1 LVIVRATLP
10 KWYKLNLLNNMTK
23 NIERKTHKLDAAGKP
38 LGRLATDIAVL
49 LQGKHKPE
57 YEPEI
62 DMGDF
67 VHVLNIDKVK
77 LSGKKPEQK
86 IYYRHSGYPGGLKET
101 VLKQLLEKGEFDK
114 VLKLSVDK
122 MLPKN
127 KFRTPRLK
135 RITFGNTK

>member
-1 LVIVRATLP
+1 MA
-10 KWYKLNLLNNMTK
+10 KKF
-23 NIERKTHKLDAAGKP
+23 ERKTHRLDATGKP

-62 DMGDF
+62 DCGDF
-67 VHVLNIDKVK
+67 VHVLNIEKVK
-77 LSGKKPEQK
+77 FTGRKPEQK
-86 IYYRHSGYPGGLKET
+86 VYYRHSGYPGGLKET
-101 VLKQLLEKGEFDK
+101 VLKELLDKGEFEK

-127 KFRTPRLK
+127 THRISRIK
-135 RITFGNTK
+135 RITFGSSK

>member
-1 LVIVRATLP
+1 
-10 KWYKLNLLNNMTK
+10 
-23 NIERKTHKLDAAGKP
+23 
-38 LGRLATDIAVL
+38 
-49 LQGKHKPE
+49 
-57 YEPEI
+57 
-62 DMGDF
+62 MGDF

-77 LSGKKPEQK
+77 SSGKKPEQK